1 MIAMILIL
9 IITVIIVLLFCY
21 FFMNEDKC
29 RKDLFGENKIKYAIN
44 DTISSLYKIRL
55 NNQEEV
61 NIFNTT
67 KWYIKYTS
75 HFPIIDC
82 SNRDLYPIYAITYQ
96 KGYNYSY
103 ELIIV
108 NERRFNTEN
117 VFDLT
122 DNIKQCKQ
130 ELMKKDNRKIIGY
143 KCPID
148 LFDGSIKKGHLF
160 IQGRFDHCKK
170 SYWPL
175 GIQTGA
181 IPKEI
186 VEAWEPVYEEDKIEI
201 GGYEVC
207 FIGTN
212 NKYTIITTEVFLKSF
227 WEAAKT
233 ISEHSKAKIMIGCN
247 KQFNVSLETIE
258 KILKKLE

>member
-82 SNRDLYPIYAITYQ
+82 SNRDLYPIYAIIYQ
-96 KGYNYSY
+96 KGN
-103 ELIIV
+103 
-108 NERRFNTEN
+108 
-117 VFDLT
+117 
-122 DNIKQCKQ
+122 
-130 ELMKKDNRKIIGY
+130 
-143 KCPID
+143 
-148 LFDGSIKKGHLF
+148 
-160 IQGRFDHCKK
+160 
-170 SYWPL
+170 
-175 GIQTGA
+175 
-181 IPKEI
+181 
-186 VEAWEPVYEEDKIEI
+186 
-201 GGYEVC
+201 
-207 FIGTN
+207 
-212 NKYTIITTEVFLKSF
+212 TIITVIININII
-227 WEAAKT
+227 A
-233 ISEHSKAKIMIGCN
+233 I
-247 KQFNVSLETIE
+247 
-258 KILKKLE
+258 